1 MVVVGYLI
9 VARNTFT
16 IRLPN
21 YARLL
26 VHKIGYIFF
35 NQNVKDEKLL
45 NDFCGPFCLSL

>member
-35 NQNVKDEKLL
+35 NQKAMDAGGRIGYEMARMA
-45 NDFCGPFCLSL
+45 